1 MRAGSLVAAALTAL
15 GMLSAGLSA
24 EGAKW
29 SREYIR
35 HLPDSAFAA
44 IERAPDGKAIR
55 HLPHH
60 DAGGDLDIP
69 HLCNALARLTQ
80 VKWRDPANAEAARRH
95 LEEHL
100 MQVGRTSCR
109 PGRKAGDGG

>member
-1 MRAGSLVAAALTAL
+1 MGPGRFFGTLTIAVALLMAGPA
-15 GMLSAGLSA
+15 A

-35 HLPDSAFAA
+35 QLPDSAFAA
-44 IERAPDGKAIR
+44 IERTPEGKVIR

-60 DAGGDLDIP
+60 DAEGRLDIP

-80 VKWRDPANAEAARRH
+80 VKWRDPANAKAARRH

-100 MQVGRTSCR
+100 AQVGRTSCR
-109 PGRKAGDGG
+109 PPSKTTP

>member
-1 MRAGSLVAAALTAL
+1 MGRGRFFGTLMIAVALLVAGTA
-15 GMLSAGLSA
+15 A

-29 SREYIR
+29 SRKYIR
-35 HLPDSAFAA
+35 KLPDSAFAA
-44 IERAPDGKAIR
+44 IERTPDGKAIR
-55 HLPHH
+55 RLPHH
-60 DAGGDLDIP
+60 DAGGNLDIP
-69 HLCNALARLTQ
+69 HLCNALARLAQ

-100 MQVGRTSCR
+100 EQVGRSSCR

>member
-1 MRAGSLVAAALTAL
+1 MGPGRFFGTLIMAAALL
-15 GMLSAGLSA
+15 GAGPTA

-29 SREYIR
+29 SRKYIR
-35 HLPDSAFAA
+35 QLPNSAFAA
-44 IERAPDGKAIR
+44 IERAPEGQAIR

-60 DAGGDLDIP
+60 DMGGNLDIP

-100 MQVGRTSCR
+100 ERVGRTSCR
-109 PGRKAGDGG
+109 PGRKAGEGG

>member
-1 MRAGSLVAAALTAL
+1 MRLQRFLGGAISVLAMLMVGSP
-15 GMLSAGLSA
+15 A

-35 HLPDSAFAA
+35 QLPDSAFAF
-44 IERAPDGKAIR
+44 IETTPEGKNLR

-60 DAGGDLDIP
+60 DAEGNLDIP

-80 VKWRDPANAEAARRH
+80 VKWRDPASAEIARRH

-100 MQVGRTSCR
+100 ARIGRSSCR
-109 PGRKAGDGG
+109 PPRKTTP